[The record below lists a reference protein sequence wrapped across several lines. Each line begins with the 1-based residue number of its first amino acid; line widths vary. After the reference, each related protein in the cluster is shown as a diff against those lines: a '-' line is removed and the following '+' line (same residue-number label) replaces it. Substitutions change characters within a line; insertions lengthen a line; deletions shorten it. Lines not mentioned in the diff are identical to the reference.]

1 MKKTSRQ
8 LSRRQFLAASAASAV
23 LPSLIPGSALGFNG
37 KLSPNNRLIT
47 VVVGYG
53 NRGSEIIGD
62 ALGCADF
69 QVIGVCDCYRA
80 HAERGRDRI
89 NGHYKKDDARIF
101 GRYEEVLGSGEVDV
115 IMNSTPD
122 HWHTKITVEA
132 CKAGKDIYCEK
143 PLTLTPTES
152 RQIVQA
158 ARKYN
163 RVVMG
168 GSQRVM
174 EDYGYMAPVVAS
186 GALGEVKSAYASLG
200 GPPREC
206 YLPAQ
211 DQPEGMDWDRWLG
224 QAPWAPYNSERSSGS
239 YGGGWRQ
246 FSEYGNGFLAD
257 WGAHKF
263 GGILYCVGLDHEE
276 PVAILPPRS
285 EGNETDGCC
294 AVYKNG
300 FKMYHGGG
308 GDIRIVGTE
317 RTFNHGGDR
326 DKIKP
331 ICAVDIRRYKGAT
344 GRLIDDFAYSV
355 KNRLRPFQDVQF
367 AANTATVCQLINIC
381 YKVLRPLK
389 WDTEKC
395 QFIGD
400 EQANRMVSRVQRS
413 PYQIVVD

>member
-1 MKKTSRQ
+1 MKKTSHQ
-8 LSRRQFLAASAASAV
+8 LSRRQFLAASAASAL

-37 KLSPNNRLIT
+37 KLSPNERLIA

-62 ALGCADF
+62 ALGNSGI
-69 QVIGVCDCYRA
+69 QVIGACDCYRA
-80 HAERGRDRI
+80 HTERGRDRI
-89 NGHYKKDDARIF
+89 NGHYRNDDALMF
-101 GRYEEVLGSGEVDV
+101 SRYEDVLARGDVDF

-132 CKAGKDIYCEK
+132 CKAGKDVYCEK

-174 EDYGYMAPVVAS
+174 EDYGHMAPVVAS
-186 GALGEVKSAYASLG
+186 GALGEIKAAYASLG

-211 DQPEGMDWDRWLG
+211 DQPDGMDWDRWLG
-224 QAPWAPYNSERSSGS
+224 QAPWAPYHSERSSGS

-246 FSEYGNGFLAD
+246 YSEYGNGFLAD

-276 PVAILPPRS
+276 PVEVLPP
-285 EGNETDGCC
+285 GGPNEHDGCC
-294 AVYKNG
+294 AIYKNG
-300 FKMYHGGG
+300 FRLYHGGG
-308 GDIRIVGTE
+308 HDIRLVGSE
-317 RTFNHGGDR
+317 RTYIHGDDR
-326 DKIKP
+326 DRIKP
-331 ICAVDIRRYKGAT
+331 LHAVDIRRYSGCAH
-344 GRLIDDFAYSV
+344 RLIEDFAYSV
-355 KNRLRPFQDVQF
+355 RNRIRPFQDVLY

-381 YKVLRPLK
+381 YKTLRPLK
-389 WDTEKC
+389 WDAENC
-395 QFIGD
+395 RIVGD

-413 PYQIVVD
+413 PYEISVD